1 MMGICA
7 PFYKRITGEQVR
19 CREAEGQAAKVTVV
33 SGPTNNLILR
43 WAECPLLR
51 VKRTFNFELLL
62 RLHFC
67 SGAHRGDANQ
77 RDRLVALAA
86 WLERRGFPSL
96 DFVRGS
102 VGAVRFF
109 RPLCQ
114 FNRLSDTVPSS
125 L

>member
-1 MMGICA
+1 MV
-7 PFYKRITGEQVR
+7 EVR
-19 CREAEGQAAKVTVV
+19 AGALLVAA
-33 SGPTNNLILR
+33 
-43 WAECPLLR
+43 
-51 VKRTFNFELLL
+51 
-62 RLHFC
+62 
-67 SGAHRGDANQ
+67 DQ